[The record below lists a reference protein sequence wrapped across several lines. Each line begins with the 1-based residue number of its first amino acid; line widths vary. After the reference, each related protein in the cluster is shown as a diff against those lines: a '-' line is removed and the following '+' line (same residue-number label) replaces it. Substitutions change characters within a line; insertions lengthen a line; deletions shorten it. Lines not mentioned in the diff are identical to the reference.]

1 MVWHDCKSDPPK
13 KSGFYLLVYS
23 YNDGYGWE
31 KTFDRASYSSTF
43 SDWSIFEF
51 ESWTTLEDVEQGANA
66 IKWAEV
72 DLSEVE

>member
-13 KSGFYLLVYS
+13 EDGS
-23 YNDGYGWE
+23 YIGYYGNKLWGE
-31 KTFDRASYSSTF
+31 VWYYNKPNLWKDTYD
-43 SDWSIFEF
+43 SI
-51 ESWTTLEDVEQGANA
+51 TLP

>member
-23 YNDGYGWE
+23 YNDSYGWE
-31 KTFDRASYSSTF
+31 KTFDRASYSTTF
-43 SDWSIFEF
+43 SDWSIFELDG
-51 ESWTTLEDVEQGANA
+51 WITLEDVEQGANA